1 MNSISLDQVG
11 VRLGETTVL
20 EGITLELESRRIAII
35 GENGSGKSTLA
46 RVIGGLVAPSSGT
59 LRVHGV
65 DPVKQTRELRRL
77 VAIVFSNPDAQ
88 IIMPTVRE
96 DVAFSLRSEKLPR
109 HEEATRVNDALSEF
123 GLDQLADRSAH
134 ELSGGQKQL
143 LALCGAFV
151 RRPELVIADEP
162 TALLDTR
169 NARRVADHLL
179 TRGAHRLVLVTH
191 DPQLVLR
198 CDTAVLVGSGRM
210 QALGEPVEVLAS
222 YERSLAC

>member
-1 MNSISLDQVG
+1 MNAISLTGVG
-11 VRLGETTVL
+11 VRLGETTAL
-20 EGITLELESRRIAII
+20 QDATLDLDARRIAVI

-46 RVIGGLVAPSSGT
+46 RVIGGLVAPTAGS

-65 DPVKQTRELRRL
+65 DPVRQSRALRRL
-77 VAIVFSNPDAQ
+77 VAIVFSNPEAQ

-109 HEEATRVNDALSEF
+109 GETETRVDAALHEF
-123 GLDQLADRSAH
+123 GLTELAERSSH

-169 NARRVADHLL
+169 NARTVSHHLL
-179 TRGAHRLVLVTH
+179 DAGSHRLLLVTH
-191 DPQLVLR
+191 DPQLALR
-198 CDTAVLVGSGRM
+198 CDTAVLVGAGRI
-210 QALGEPVEVLAS
+210 QGVGEPAEMLGA

>member
-11 VRLGETTVL
+11 VRLGETTAL
-20 EGITLELESRRIAII
+20 EGISLNVDSRRIAII

-46 RVIGGLVAPSSGT
+46 RVIGGLVAPTSGS

-65 DPVKQTRELRRL
+65 DPVKQKHELRRL
-77 VAIVFSNPDAQ
+77 VALIFSNPDAQ
-88 IIMPTVRE
+88 IIMPTVGE

-109 HEEATRVNDALSEF
+109 SEEAARVSEALSAF
-123 GLDQLADRSAH
+123 GLSELADRSAH

-169 NARRVADHLL
+169 NSRKVADHLFL
-179 TRGAHRLVLVTH
+179 GGAHQLVLVTH
-191 DPQLVLR
+191 DPQLALR
-198 CDTAVLVGSGRM
+198 CDTAVLIGSGRV
-210 QALGEPVEVLAS
+210 QSVGEPAEVLAT
-222 YERSLAC
+222 YEQSLAC